1 MTLLHTM
8 NKSPFESNTFD
19 TCLGYAKDGSTVL
32 LIEDGVYA
40 ATTGT
45 SAADKIQN
53 IMQGASGV
61 SFAVLGPDLQARGLE
76 GKLADGIKV
85 VDYEGFV
92 NLVAEHDS
100 VQSWL

>member
-1 MTLLHTM
+1 MTILHTV
-8 NKSPFESNTFD
+8 NKSPFESSTFD
-19 TCLGYAKDGSTVL
+19 TCLGLAKDGATVL

-40 ATTGT
+40 ATTGH
-45 SAADKIQN
+45 SAAEKISN
-53 IMQGASGV
+53 AGGI

>member
-1 MTLLHTM
+1 MALLHTV
-8 NKSPFESNTFD
+8 NKSPFESNSFD
-19 TCLGYAKDGSTVL
+19 TCLSLAKDGSTVL

-40 ATTGT
+40 ATTGH
-45 SAADKIQN
+45 SAADKIKN
-53 IMQGASGV
+53 ASGI

-76 GKLADGIKV
+76 NKLADGIKV

-92 NLVAEHDS
+92 NLVTEHDS

>member
-1 MTLLHTM
+1 MSLLHTV
-8 NKSPFESNTFD
+8 NKSPFESNSFD
-19 TCLGYAKDGSTVL
+19 ICLGYAKEGSTVL

-45 SAADKIQN
+45 SAAEKIQQA
-53 IMQGASGV
+53 MQGASGV
-61 SFAVLGPDLQARGLE
+61 TFAVLGPDLQARGLE

-92 NLVAEHDS
+92 NLAAENDS

>member
-1 MTLLHTM
+1 MTLLHTV
-8 NKSPFESNTFD
+8 NKSPFESVSFD
-19 TCLGYAKDGSTVL
+19 ICLGYAKEGSTVL

-45 SAADKIQN
+45 SAAEKIKN
-53 IMQGASGV
+53 ASGIT
-61 SFAVLGPDLQARGLE
+61 FAVLGPDLQARGLE

-92 NLVAEHDS
+92 NLVAENDS

>member
-1 MTLLHTM
+1 MGLLHTV

-45 SAADKIQN
+45 SAADKIKD
-53 IMQGASGV
+53 ASGV

-92 NLVAEHDS
+92 NLVAESDS
-100 VQSWL
+100 VQAWL

>member
-1 MTLLHTM
+1 MALLHTV
-8 NKSPFESNTFD
+8 NKSPFGSNTFD
-19 TCLGYAKDGSTVL
+19 TCLSYALNGSTVL

-45 SAADKIQN
+45 GVTDKIQRS
-53 IMQGASGV
+53 MQGENDIT
-61 SFAVLGPDLQARGLE
+61 FAVLGPDLQARGLE
-76 GKLADGIKV
+76 NKLAEGFKV

-92 NLVAEHDS
+92 NLVAEHDA

>member
-1 MTLLHTM
+1 MALLHTV

-19 TCLGYAKDGSTVL
+19 TCLSLAKDGSTIL

-45 SAADKIQN
+45 GVAEKIKN
-53 IMQGASGV
+53 ASGI

-92 NLVAEHDS
+92 SLVADHEA

>member
-1 MTLLHTM
+1 MALLHTV

-19 TCLGYAKDGSTVL
+19 ICLGYAKDGSTVL

-40 ATTGT
+40 ATTGHGV
-45 SAADKIQN
+45 AEKIKN
-53 IMQGASGV
+53 ASGV
-61 SFAVLGPDLQARGLE
+61 NFAVLGPDLQARGLE
-76 GKLADGIKV
+76 NKLADGIKV

>member
-1 MTLLHTM
+1 MTLLHTV
-8 NKSPFESNTFD
+8 NKSPFESNSFD
-19 TCLGYAKDGSTVL
+19 ICLGYAKEGSTVL

-45 SAADKIQN
+45 SAAEKIKN
-53 IMQGASGV
+53 ASGV
-61 SFAVLGPDLQARGLE
+61 TFAVLGPDLKARGLE

-92 NLVAEHDS
+92 NLAAESDS

>member
-1 MTLLHTM
+1 MALLHTI

-19 TCLGYAKDGSTVL
+19 TCLGLARDGSTVL
-32 LIEDGVYA
+32 LFEDGVYA
-40 ATTGT
+40 ATTGHHV
-45 SAADKIQN
+45 ADKIKN
-53 IMQGASGV
+53 ASGI

-76 GKLADGIKV
+76 ARLADGIKV
-85 VDYEGFV
+85 VDYKGFV

>member
-1 MTLLHTM
+1 MALLHTV
-8 NKSPFESNTFD
+8 NQSPFESNTFN
-19 TCLGYAKDGSTVL
+19 TCLAYAKDGSTIL
-32 LIEDGVYA
+32 FIEDGVYA

-45 SAADKIQN
+45 SVADKIKN
-53 IMQGASGV
+53 ASGV

-76 GKLADGIKV
+76 NKLADGIKV
-85 VDYEGFV
+85 VDYDGFV

>member
-1 MTLLHTM
+1 MSILHTV
-8 NKSPFESNTFD
+8 NKSPLDRTTLQS
-19 TCLGYAKDGSTVL
+19 CLNLAVKGASVL

-45 SAADKIQN
+45 SAADKIKN
-53 IMQGASGV
+53 ASGV
-61 SFAVLGPDLQARGLE
+61 TFAVLGPDLQARGLE

-92 NLVAEHDS
+92 NLVAESDS

>member
-1 MTLLHTM
+1 MSILHTV

-19 TCLGYAKDGSTVL
+19 TCLGLAKDGSTVL

-40 ATTGT
+40 ATTGN
-45 SAADKIQN
+45 SVADKITN
-53 IMQGASGV
+53 ASGI

-76 GKLADGIKV
+76 SKLADGIKV

>member
-1 MTLLHTM
+1 MALLHTV

-19 TCLGYAKDGSTVL
+19 TCLGYAKDGSTIL

-40 ATTGT
+40 ATSGTGV
-45 SAADKIQN
+45 ADKIKN
-53 IMQGASGV
+53 ASGV

-76 GKLADGIKV
+76 SKLADGIKV

>member
-1 MTLLHTM
+1 MATLHTV

-19 TCLGYAKDGSTVL
+19 TCLGLAKSGSTVL

-40 ATTGT
+40 ATSGNA
-45 SAADKIQN
+45 AADKIAN
-53 IMQGASGV
+53 ANGI

-76 GKLADGIKV
+76 SKLADGIKV

-92 NLVAEHDS
+92 NLAAEHDT

>member
-1 MTLLHTM
+1 MALLHTV

-19 TCLGYAKDGSTVL
+19 TCIGYAKDGSTVL

-40 ATTGT
+40 ATSGH
-45 SAADKIQN
+45 AVADKIKN
-53 IMQGASGV
+53 ASGI

-85 VDYEGFV
+85 VDYAGFV

>member
-1 MTLLHTM
+1 MTLLHTV

-19 TCLGYAKDGSTVL
+19 ICLGYAKEGSTVL

-45 SAADKIQN
+45 SAAEKIQQA
-53 IMQGASGV
+53 MQGASGV
-61 SFAVLGPDLQARGLE
+61 TFAVLGPDLQARGLE

-92 NLVAEHDS
+92 NLAAENDS

>member
-1 MTLLHTM
+1 MSLLHTV
-8 NKSPFESNTFD
+8 NKSPFESNSFNI
-19 TCLGYAKDGSTVL
+19 CLGYAKEGSTVL

-45 SAADKIQN
+45 SAAEKIKN
-53 IMQGASGV
+53 ASGV
-61 SFAVLGPDLQARGLE
+61 TFAVLGPDLQARGLE

-92 NLVAEHDS
+92 NLAAENDS

>member
-1 MTLLHTM
+1 MTLLHTV
-8 NKSPFESNTFD
+8 NKSPFECNTFD
-19 TCLGYAKDGSTVL
+19 LCLDYAKDGSTVL

-45 SAADKIQN
+45 SAAEKIKN
-53 IMQGASGV
+53 ASGV
-61 SFAVLGPDLQARGLE
+61 TFAVLGPDLQARGLE

-92 NLVAEHDS
+92 TLVTENDS

>member
-1 MTLLHTM
+1 MTLLHTV

-19 TCLGYAKDGSTVL
+19 ICLGYAKEGSTVL

-45 SAADKIQN
+45 SAAEKIQSV
-53 IMQGASGV
+53 IKGASGV
-61 SFAVLGPDLQARGLE
+61 TFAVLGPDLQARGLE

-92 NLVAEHDS
+92 NLVAENDS